1 MKKML
6 LSLLIVTSIL
16 LSIAGC
22 TPETTSVSGE
32 ENKAQIPASQ
42 ATEIENKQIIGEEK
56 QEIVSESLK
65 STETVEK
72 GDQDKETFSKKET
85 VSNIKTESSKPV
97 TVKKEENNL
106 SKPAENKVDKKEN
119 TESKISENIKP
130 KPKVEKKDENISKT
144 KAKEIALKHAGV
156 KKEDI
161 FDFEAEL
168 DREKGVLVW
177 EIGFETKSDEYD
189 YHINALTKKIEF
201 SKKEDKIPK
210 GNIVPKESTVSKEN
224 NVSKESNIS
233 REKAKEIALKHA
245 GVKEEDIF
253 DFEAELDREKG
264 VFVWEIGFETKSDE
278 YDYHINALTKKI
290 EFSKKE
296 DKIPKENAISKEEA
310 KDIIFKRA
318 GVKETE
324 VLRFEINLDY
334 DDDSKIQEYEF
345 QLDAGNM
352 EYEGKL
358 NAADGSFIEFEKE
371 EKDD

>member
-210 GNIVPKESTVSKEN
+210 
-224 NVSKESNIS
+224 
-233 REKAKEIALKHA
+233 
-245 GVKEEDIF
+245 
-253 DFEAELDREKG
+253 
-264 VFVWEIGFETKSDE
+264 
-278 YDYHINALTKKI
+278 
-290 EFSKKE
+290 
-296 DKIPKENAISKEEA
+296 ENAISKEEA